1 MLFSL
6 EKTAKSLIQYEL
18 DMKKYSRLY
27 QLNSMTLLTAF
38 LLASWKD
45 FIVKMSCNATCMD
58 LWLP

>member
-38 LLASWKD
+38 LLASWK
-45 FIVKMSCNATCMD
+45 
-58 LWLP
+58 